1 MIDREQE
8 WSALLR
14 AANAG
19 DRRSYDRFLREVTPV
34 LRGIV
39 RSRARGQSA
48 ESHEDILQEVL
59 IAIHAKRHTWD
70 PAAPLL
76 PWLYAVTRY
85 KVVDAYRR
93 QSRHVHLPIE
103 DFTEM
108 LEATAHDVTAA
119 HDSAVLLGQLDSRSA
134 GIVRAI
140 SIDGQ
145 SAAEVGERLAMTEGA
160 VRVSLHRALQRMT
173 QFVTGAK

>member
-59 IAIHAKRHTWD
+59 IAIHAKRHTRD
-70 PAAPLL
+70 PTAPLL

-85 KVVDAYRR
+85 KVVDA
-93 QSRHVHLPIE
+93 
-103 DFTEM
+103 
-108 LEATAHDVTAA
+108 
-119 HDSAVLLGQLDSRSA
+119 
-134 GIVRAI
+134 
-140 SIDGQ
+140 
-145 SAAEVGERLAMTEGA
+145 
-160 VRVSLHRALQRMT
+160 
-173 QFVTGAK
+173 